1 MRIGMDIKKIHFYL
15 LKHFLRNILLRY
27 LLLAVYLFLVT
38 KGVMSYSSE
47 KVIRNLLIIS
57 LILLI
62 LSTLCYKLIKR
73 KVTTMYHLAR
83 DITAKD
89 VDSLSNII
97 ELYYVVLESTLV
109 LHCVACFLPMFCTA
123 IEVGN
128 LAASFLVLGVFI
140 IMCVHSKYVEDFEET
155 FKNKILNFLNIEIET
170 INETVEEPDEDAVE
184 EMEDNIMLNEN
195 NKLQKDISENE
206 IDTEKYRE
214 SKEGAKDRESEET
227 NVTLN
232 DVIGT
237 MLNSVCGVT
246 IVEKSPTKSEKE
258 SDGFSQDD
266 YFSQGKTFSQG
277 NRPNMSSVESL
288 NRRAN
293 VISFLPFMLQL
304 PFLFTNLHNTKLLSF
319 VAIELVAVGILL
331 IVISK
336 LFTNFYEMFDENKVF
351 PVSVC
356 LNARIIMLLRF
367 AAIAI
372 SSCLGTE
379 IFTILKYDKL
389 VYAAMGLI
397 VICAILL
404 DHNYKKT
411 TNEIKKLNK

>member
-27 LLLAVYLFLVT
+27 LLLVVCLFLVT
-38 KGVMSYSSE
+38 KGVVSYSSKE
-47 KVIRNLLIIS
+47 VIRNFLIIS
-57 LILLI
+57 LILLVLI
-62 LSTLCYKLIKR
+62 TLCYKLVKR
-73 KVTTMYHLAR
+73 KVITIYHLAG
-83 DITAKD
+83 DVTAKD
-89 VDSLSNII
+89 VDSLSDII
-97 ELYYVVLESTLV
+97 DLYYIFLESALV
-109 LHCVACFLPMFCTA
+109 LHIVACYLPMFFTA
-123 IEVGN
+123 MEVGN
-128 LAASFLVLGVFI
+128 LVASFLALGVFI
-140 IMCVHSKYVEDFEET
+140 IILVHFHYIEDFEEA

-170 INETVEEPDEDAVE
+170 IKEPEEDVD

-195 NKLQKDISENE
+195 NKLPKDVSENE
-206 IDTEKYRE
+206 IDKEKYRE
-214 SKEGAKDRESEET
+214 SEVGTKGKESEET

-232 DVIGT
+232 DVIST

-246 IVEKSPTKSEKE
+246 IAEKSPTKSEKE
-258 SDGFSQDD
+258 SDGFNSDD
-266 YFSQGKTFSQG
+266 YFSQGKTFSQD
-277 NRPNMSSVESL
+277 NRPDMSSVESL

-293 VISFLPFMLQL
+293 VIFLLPFMLQL
-304 PFLFTNLHNTKLLSF
+304 PFLFTNLHNTKLLSL

-331 IVISK
+331 IIVSK

-356 LNARIIMLLRF
+356 LYARIIMLLRF
-367 AAIAI
+367 AAVCI

-389 VYAAMGLI
+389 VYATMGLI

-404 DHNYKKT
+404 NHNYKKT
-411 TNEIKKLNK
+411 TDEIKKLNK

>member
-109 LHCVACFLPMFCTA
+109 LHGVACFLPMFCTA

-128 LAASFLVLGVFI
+128 LAASFLALGVFI
-140 IMCVHSKYVEDFEET
+140 ILLIHFHYMKDFEET

-170 INETVEEPDEDAVE
+170 INETVEEPDEDDVG

-195 NKLQKDISENE
+195 NKLPKDVSENE
-206 IDTEKYRE
+206 
-214 SKEGAKDRESEET
+214 KDKESEET

-232 DVIGT
+232 DVIST

-246 IVEKSPTKSEKE
+246 IAEKSPTKSKKE
-258 SDGFSQDD
+258 LDGFSSDD
-266 YFSQGKTFSQG
+266 YFSQGKTFSQD
-277 NRPNMSSVESL
+277 NRPDMSSVESL

-293 VISFLPFMLQL
+293 VISLLPFMLQL
-304 PFLFTNLHNTKLLSF
+304 PFLFTNLHNTKLLSL

-389 VYAAMGLI
+389 VYVAMGLI

>member
-27 LLLAVYLFLVT
+27 LLLVVCLFLVT
-38 KGVMSYSSE
+38 KGVVSYRSKE
-47 KVIRNLLIIS
+47 VIRNLLIIS
-57 LILLI
+57 LILLVLI
-62 LSTLCYKLIKR
+62 TLCYKLIKR
-73 KVTTMYHLAR
+73 KVTTIYHLAG
-83 DITAKD
+83 DVTAKD
-89 VDSLSNII
+89 VDSLSDII
-97 ELYYVVLESTLV
+97 DLYYVFLESALV
-109 LHCVACFLPMFCTA
+109 LHIVACYLPMLFTA
-123 IEVGN
+123 MEVGN
-128 LAASFLVLGVFI
+128 LVASFLALGVFVI
-140 IMCVHSKYVEDFEET
+140 ILIHFHYMKDFEET

-170 INETVEEPDEDAVE
+170 IEEPDEEDVDE
-184 EMEDNIMLNEN
+184 TEDNIMLNEN
-195 NKLQKDISENE
+195 NKLPKDVSENE

-214 SKEGAKDRESEET
+214 SEEGAKDKESEET
-227 NVTLN
+227 GVTLN

-258 SDGFSQDD
+258 LDG
-266 YFSQGKTFSQG
+266 FSQGKTFSQG
-277 NRPNMSSVESL
+277 NRPDMSSVESL

-293 VISFLPFMLQL
+293 VIFLLPFMLQL
-304 PFLFTNLHNTKLLSF
+304 PFLFTNLHNTKLLSL

-331 IVISK
+331 IIVSK
-336 LFTNFYEMFDENKVF
+336 LFTNFYEMFDENNVF

-356 LNARIIMLLRF
+356 LYARIIMLLRF
-367 AAIAI
+367 AAVCI

-389 VYAAMGLI
+389 VYATMGLI

-404 DHNYKKT
+404 NHNYKKT
-411 TNEIKKLNK
+411 TDEIKKLNK

>member
-27 LLLAVYLFLVT
+27 LLLIVCLFLVT
-38 KGVMSYSSE
+38 KGVVSYRSKE
-47 KVIRNLLIIS
+47 VIRNLLIIS
-57 LILLI
+57 LISLVLI
-62 LSTLCYKLIKR
+62 TLCYKLVKR
-73 KVTTMYHLAR
+73 KVTTMYHLAG
-83 DITAKD
+83 DVTAKD
-89 VDSLSNII
+89 VDSLSDII
-97 ELYYVVLESTLV
+97 DLYYIFLESALV
-109 LHCVACFLPMFCTA
+109 LHIVACYLPMLFTA
-123 IEVGN
+123 MDVGN
-128 LAASFLVLGVFI
+128 LVASFLALSVFI
-140 IMCVHSKYVEDFEET
+140 IILVHFHYIEDFEEA

-170 INETVEEPDEDAVE
+170 IKESYKEDVD

-195 NKLQKDISENE
+195 NKLPKDVSDNE
-206 IDTEKYRE
+206 IDTGKYRE
-214 SKEGAKDRESEET
+214 SEEGAKDKGSEET
-227 NVTLN
+227 GVTLN

-258 SDGFSQDD
+258 LDG
-266 YFSQGKTFSQG
+266 FSQGKTFSQG
-277 NRPNMSSVESL
+277 NRPDMSSVESL

-293 VISFLPFMLQL
+293 VIFLLPFMLQL
-304 PFLFTNLHNTKLLSF
+304 PFLFTNLHNTKLLSL

-331 IVISK
+331 IIVSK

-356 LNARIIMLLRF
+356 LYARIIMLLRF
-367 AAIAI
+367 AAVCI

-389 VYAAMGLI
+389 VYATMGLI

-404 DHNYKKT
+404 NHNYKKT
-411 TNEIKKLNK
+411 TDEIKKLNK

>member
-62 LSTLCYKLIKR
+62 LSTLCYKLVKR
-73 KVTTMYHLAR
+73 KVTTMYHLDR
-83 DITAKD
+83 DATAKD

-109 LHCVACFLPMFCTA
+109 LHSVACFLPMFCTA

-128 LAASFLVLGVFI
+128 LAASFLALGVFI

-170 INETVEEPDEDAVE
+170 IKEPDEEPDKDNAE
-184 EMEDNIMLNEN
+184 EMEDNVMLNEN
-195 NKLQKDISENE
+195 NKLQNE
-206 IDTEKYRE
+206 VSTEKD
-214 SKEGAKDRESEET
+214 KESEET
-227 NVTLN
+227 GVTLN

-246 IVEKSPTKSEKE
+246 IVEKSPAKSEKE
-258 SDGFSQDD
+258 LDAFSPDD
-266 YFSQGKTFSQG
+266 YFSQGKTFSQD
-277 NRPNMSSVESL
+277 NRPDMSSVESL

-293 VISFLPFMLQL
+293 VISLLPFMLQL

-404 DHNYKKT
+404 NHNYKKT
-411 TNEIKKLNK
+411 TDEIKKLNK

>member
-27 LLLAVYLFLVT
+27 LLLVVCLFLVT
-38 KGVMSYSSE
+38 KGVVSYRSKE
-47 KVIRNLLIIS
+47 VIRNLLIIS
-57 LILLI
+57 LISLVLI
-62 LSTLCYKLIKR
+62 TLCYKLVKR
-73 KVTTMYHLAR
+73 KVTTMYHLAG
-83 DITAKD
+83 DVTAKD
-89 VDSLSNII
+89 VDSLSDII
-97 ELYYVVLESTLV
+97 DLYYIFLESALV
-109 LHCVACFLPMFCTA
+109 LHIVACYLPMLFTA
-123 IEVGN
+123 MEVGN
-128 LAASFLVLGVFI
+128 LVASFLALGVFI
-140 IMCVHSKYVEDFEET
+140 VILVHFHYMEDFEEA
-155 FKNKILNFLNIEIET
+155 FKNKILNFLNIKIEAM
-170 INETVEEPDEDAVE
+170 NETVEEPDEEDVDE
-184 EMEDNIMLNEN
+184 TEDNIMLNEN
-195 NKLQKDISENE
+195 NKLQNE
-206 IDTEKYRE
+206 ISTEKD
-214 SKEGAKDRESEET
+214 KESEET
-227 NVTLN
+227 GVTLN

-258 SDGFSQDD
+258 SDGFSPDD
-266 YFSQGKTFSQG
+266 YFSQGKTFSQD
-277 NRPNMSSVESL
+277 NRPDMSSVESL

-293 VISFLPFMLQL
+293 VISLLPFMLQL
-304 PFLFTNLHNTKLLSF
+304 PFLFTNLHNTKLLSL

-389 VYAAMGLI
+389 VYVAMGLI

-411 TNEIKKLNK
+411 TDEIKKLNK

>member
-1 MRIGMDIKKIHFYL
+1 MDIKKIHFYL

-27 LLLAVYLFLVT
+27 LLLIVCLFLVT
-38 KGVMSYSSE
+38 KGIVSYRSKE
-47 KVIRNLLIIS
+47 VIRNLLIIS
-57 LILLI
+57 LILLVLI
-62 LSTLCYKLIKR
+62 TLCYKLVKR
-73 KVTTMYHLAR
+73 KVITIYHLAG
-83 DITAKD
+83 DVTAKD
-89 VDSLSNII
+89 VDSLSDII
-97 ELYYVVLESTLV
+97 DLYYIFLESALV
-109 LHCVACFLPMFCTA
+109 LHIVACYLPMFFTA
-123 IEVGN
+123 MEVGN
-128 LAASFLVLGVFI
+128 LVASFLALGVFI
-140 IMCVHSKYVEDFEET
+140 IILVHFHYIEDFEEA

-170 INETVEEPDEDAVE
+170 IEEPDEEDVDE
-184 EMEDNIMLNEN
+184 TEDNIMLNEN
-195 NKLQKDISENE
+195 NKLPKDVSENE

-214 SKEGAKDRESEET
+214 SEEGAKDKESEET
-227 NVTLN
+227 GVTLN

-258 SDGFSQDD
+258 LDG
-266 YFSQGKTFSQG
+266 FSQGKTFSQD
-277 NRPNMSSVESL
+277 NRSDMSSVESL

-293 VISFLPFMLQL
+293 VISLLPFMLQL
-304 PFLFTNLHNTKLLSF
+304 PFLFTNLHNTKFLSL

-367 AAIAI
+367 AAVCI

-389 VYAAMGLI
+389 VYATMGLI

-404 DHNYKKT
+404 NHNYKKT
-411 TNEIKKLNK
+411 TDEIKKLNK

>member
-47 KVIRNLLIIS
+47 KVVRNLLIIS

-109 LHCVACFLPMFCTA
+109 LHGVACFLPMFCTA

-128 LAASFLVLGVFI
+128 LAASFLALGVFI

-170 INETVEEPDEDAVE
+170 IKEPDEEDMDE
-184 EMEDNIMLNEN
+184 TEDNIMLNEN
-195 NKLQKDISENE
+195 NKLPKDVSENE

-214 SKEGAKDRESEET
+214 SEEGAKDKESEET
-227 NVTLN
+227 GVTLN

-237 MLNSVCGVT
+237 ILNSVCGVT
-246 IVEKSPTKSEKE
+246 IVEKSPTRSEKE
-258 SDGFSQDD
+258 LDGFSPDD
-266 YFSQGKTFSQG
+266 YFSQGKTFSQD
-277 NRPNMSSVESL
+277 NSPNMSSVESL

-293 VISFLPFMLQL
+293 VISLLPFMLQL
-304 PFLFTNLHNTKLLSF
+304 PFLFTNLHNTKLLSL

-356 LNARIIMLLRF
+356 INARIIMLLRF

>member
-27 LLLAVYLFLVT
+27 LLLVVCLFLVT
-38 KGVMSYSSE
+38 KGVVSYRSKE
-47 KVIRNLLIIS
+47 VIRNLLIIS
-57 LILLI
+57 LILLV
-62 LSTLCYKLIKR
+62 LSTLCYKLVKR
-73 KVTTMYHLAR
+73 KVTTMYHLTG
-83 DITAKD
+83 DVTAKD
-89 VDSLSNII
+89 VDSLSDII
-97 ELYYVVLESTLV
+97 DLYYLFLESALL
-109 LHCVACFLPMFCTA
+109 LHIVACYLPMLFTA
-123 IEVGN
+123 MEVGN
-128 LAASFLVLGVFI
+128 LVASFLALGVFVI
-140 IMCVHSKYVEDFEET
+140 LLIHFHYMKDFEET

-170 INETVEEPDEDAVE
+170 INETVEEPDEDDVG

-195 NKLQKDISENE
+195 NKLPKDVSENE
-206 IDTEKYRE
+206 
-214 SKEGAKDRESEET
+214 KDKGSEET
-227 NVTLN
+227 GVTLN

-237 MLNSVCGVT
+237 MLNSLCGVT
-246 IVEKSPTKSEKE
+246 IVEKSPAKSEKE
-258 SDGFSQDD
+258 LDGFSPDD
-266 YFSQGKTFSQG
+266 NFSQGKTFSQD

-293 VISFLPFMLQL
+293 VISLLPFMLQL
-304 PFLFTNLHNTKLLSF
+304 PFLFTNLHNTKLLSL

-331 IVISK
+331 IIVSK

-367 AAIAI
+367 AAVCI

-389 VYAAMGLI
+389 VYATMGLI

-404 DHNYKKT
+404 NHNYKKT
-411 TNEIKKLNK
+411 TDEIKKLNK

>member
-27 LLLAVYLFLVT
+27 LLLIVCLFLVT
-38 KGVMSYSSE
+38 KGVVSYSSKE
-47 KVIRNLLIIS
+47 VIRNFLIVS
-57 LILLI
+57 LILLV
-62 LSTLCYKLIKR
+62 LSTLCYKLVKR
-73 KVTTMYHLAR
+73 KVTTMYHLTG
-83 DITAKD
+83 DVTAKD
-89 VDSLSNII
+89 VDSLSDII
-97 ELYYVVLESTLV
+97 DLYYLFLESALL
-109 LHCVACFLPMFCTA
+109 LHIVACYLPMLFTA
-123 IEVGN
+123 MEVGN
-128 LAASFLVLGVFI
+128 LVASFLALGVFVI
-140 IMCVHSKYVEDFEET
+140 LLIHFHYMKDFEET

-170 INETVEEPDEDAVE
+170 INETVEEPDEDDVG

-195 NKLQKDISENE
+195 NKLPKDVSENE
-206 IDTEKYRE
+206 
-214 SKEGAKDRESEET
+214 KDKGSEET
-227 NVTLN
+227 GVTLN

-237 MLNSVCGVT
+237 MLNSLCGVT
-246 IVEKSPTKSEKE
+246 IVEKSPAKSEKE
-258 SDGFSQDD
+258 SDGFSSDD

-277 NRPNMSSVESL
+277 NRPDMSSVESL

-293 VISFLPFMLQL
+293 VISLLPFMLQL
-304 PFLFTNLHNTKLLSF
+304 PFLFTNLHNTKLLSL

-331 IVISK
+331 IIVSK

-356 LNARIIMLLRF
+356 LYARIIMLLRF
-367 AAIAI
+367 AAVCI

-389 VYAAMGLI
+389 VYATMGLI

-404 DHNYKKT
+404 NHNYKKT
-411 TNEIKKLNK
+411 TDEIKKLNK

>member
-27 LLLAVYLFLVT
+27 LLLVVCLFLVT
-38 KGVMSYSSE
+38 KGVVSYRSKE
-47 KVIRNLLIIS
+47 VIRNLLIIS
-57 LILLI
+57 LISLVLI
-62 LSTLCYKLIKR
+62 TLCYKLVKR

-83 DITAKD
+83 DVTAKD
-89 VDSLSNII
+89 VDSLSDII
-97 ELYYVVLESTLV
+97 DLYYLFLESALL
-109 LHCVACFLPMFCTA
+109 LHIVACYLPMLFTA
-123 IEVGN
+123 MEVGN
-128 LAASFLVLGVFI
+128 LIASFLALGVFVI
-140 IMCVHSKYVEDFEET
+140 LLIHFHYMKDFEET

-170 INETVEEPDEDAVE
+170 INETIEEDVD
-184 EMEDNIMLNEN
+184 EMEDNMMLNEN
-195 NKLQKDISENE
+195 NKLQNKVS
-206 IDTEKYRE
+206 TEKDE
-214 SKEGAKDRESEET
+214 ENKET
-227 NVTLN
+227 TVTLN
-232 DVIGT
+232 DVIST

-246 IVEKSPTKSEKE
+246 IAEKSPTKSEKE
-258 SDGFSQDD
+258 LDDFSQDD
-266 YFSQGKTFSQG
+266 YFSQGKTFSQD
-277 NRPNMSSVESL
+277 NRPDMSSVESL

-293 VISFLPFMLQL
+293 VISLLPFMLQL

-319 VAIELVAVGILL
+319 VAIELVAIGILL

-389 VYAAMGLI
+389 VYVAMGLI

-411 TNEIKKLNK
+411 TDEIKKLNK

>member
-27 LLLAVYLFLVT
+27 LLLVVCLFLVT
-38 KGVMSYSSE
+38 KGVVSYSSKE
-47 KVIRNLLIIS
+47 VIRNFLIIS
-57 LILLI
+57 LILLV
-62 LSTLCYKLIKR
+62 LSTLCYKLVKR
-73 KVTTMYHLAR
+73 KVTTMYHLAG
-83 DITAKD
+83 DVTAKD
-89 VDSLSNII
+89 VDSLSDII
-97 ELYYVVLESTLV
+97 DLYYIFLESALV
-109 LHCVACFLPMFCTA
+109 VHIVACYLPMLFTA
-123 IEVGN
+123 MEVGN
-128 LAASFLVLGVFI
+128 LVASFLALGVFI
-140 IMCVHSKYVEDFEET
+140 IILVHFHYMEDFEEA

-170 INETVEEPDEDAVE
+170 INETVEEPDEDDVK

-195 NKLQKDISENE
+195 NKLQNE
-206 IDTEKYRE
+206 VSTEKD
-214 SKEGAKDRESEET
+214 KESEET

-246 IVEKSPTKSEKE
+246 IVEKSPAKSEKE
-258 SDGFSQDD
+258 LDGFSPDD
-266 YFSQGKTFSQG
+266 YFSQGKTFSQD
-277 NRPNMSSVESL
+277 NRPDMSSVESL
-288 NRRAN
+288 NRKAN
-293 VISFLPFMLQL
+293 VISLLPFMLQI

-319 VAIELVAVGILL
+319 VAIELVAVRILL

-356 LNARIIMLLRF
+356 LNARMIMLLRF
-367 AAIAI
+367 AAVCI

-379 IFTILKYDKL
+379 IFTVLKYDKL

-411 TNEIKKLNK
+411 TDEIKKLNK

>member
-27 LLLAVYLFLVT
+27 LLLVVYLFLVT
-38 KGVMSYSSE
+38 KGIMPYRSKE
-47 KVIRNLLIIS
+47 VIRNLLIIS
-57 LILLI
+57 LISLVLI
-62 LSTLCYKLIKR
+62 TLCYKLVKR
-73 KVTTMYHLAR
+73 KVTTMYHLAG
-83 DITAKD
+83 DVTAKD
-89 VDSLSNII
+89 VDSLSDII
-97 ELYYVVLESTLV
+97 DLYYIFLESALV
-109 LHCVACFLPMFCTA
+109 LHIVACYLPMFFTA
-123 IEVGN
+123 MEIGN
-128 LAASFLVLGVFI
+128 LVASFLALGVFI
-140 IMCVHSKYVEDFEET
+140 IILVHFHYIEDFEEA

-170 INETVEEPDEDAVE
+170 IKEPDEEDVDE
-184 EMEDNIMLNEN
+184 TEDNIMLNEN
-195 NKLQKDISENE
+195 NNLPKDVS
-206 IDTEKYRE
+206 TEKD
-214 SKEGAKDRESEET
+214 KESEET
-227 NVTLN
+227 GVTLN

-258 SDGFSQDD
+258 LDGFSPDD
-266 YFSQGKTFSQG
+266 NFSQGKTFSQG
-277 NRPNMSSVESL
+277 NRPDMSSVESL

-293 VISFLPFMLQL
+293 VIFLLPFMLQL
-304 PFLFTNLHNTKLLSF
+304 PFLFTNLHNTKLLSL

-331 IVISK
+331 IIVSK

-356 LNARIIMLLRF
+356 LYARIIMLLRF
-367 AAIAI
+367 AAVCI

-389 VYAAMGLI
+389 VYVAMGLI

-411 TNEIKKLNK
+411 TDEIKKLNK

>member
-27 LLLAVYLFLVT
+27 LLLAVCLFLVT
-38 KGVMSYSSE
+38 KGVVSYRSKE
-47 KVIRNLLIIS
+47 VIRNLLIIS
-57 LILLI
+57 LISLVLI
-62 LSTLCYKLIKR
+62 TLCYKLVKR
-73 KVTTMYHLAR
+73 KVTTMYHLAG
-83 DITAKD
+83 DVTAKD
-89 VDSLSNII
+89 VDSLSDII
-97 ELYYVVLESTLV
+97 DLYYIFLESALV
-109 LHCVACFLPMFCTA
+109 LHIVACYLPMLFTA
-123 IEVGN
+123 MEVGN
-128 LAASFLVLGVFI
+128 LVASFLALSIFI
-140 IMCVHSKYVEDFEET
+140 IILVHFHYIEDFEEA
-155 FKNKILNFLNIEIET
+155 FKNKILNFLNIKIEAM
-170 INETVEEPDEDAVE
+170 NETVEEPDEEDVDE
-184 EMEDNIMLNEN
+184 TEDNIMLNEN
-195 NKLQKDISENE
+195 NKLQNE
-206 IDTEKYRE
+206 ISTEKD
-214 SKEGAKDRESEET
+214 KESEET
-227 NVTLN
+227 GVTLN

-246 IVEKSPTKSEKE
+246 IVEKSPAKSEKE
-258 SDGFSQDD
+258 LDGFSPDD

-293 VISFLPFMLQL
+293 VISLLPFMLQL

-356 LNARIIMLLRF
+356 LNARIIMLLRS
-367 AAIAI
+367 AAVCI

-389 VYAAMGLI
+389 VYVAMGLI

-404 DHNYKKT
+404 DYNYKKT
-411 TNEIKKLNK
+411 TDEIKKLNK

>member
-27 LLLAVYLFLVT
+27 LLLIVCLFLVT
-38 KGVMSYSSE
+38 KGVVSYRSKE
-47 KVIRNLLIIS
+47 VIRNLLIIS
-57 LILLI
+57 LILLVLI
-62 LSTLCYKLIKR
+62 TLCYKLVKR
-73 KVTTMYHLAR
+73 KVTTMYHLAG
-83 DITAKD
+83 DVTAKD
-89 VDSLSNII
+89 VDSLSDII
-97 ELYYVVLESTLV
+97 DLYYIFLESALV
-109 LHCVACFLPMFCTA
+109 LHIVACYLPMFFTA
-123 IEVGN
+123 MEVGN
-128 LAASFLVLGVFI
+128 LVASFLALGVFI
-140 IMCVHSKYVEDFEET
+140 IILVHFHYMKDFEET

-170 INETVEEPDEDAVE
+170 INEAVEEPDEDDTE

-195 NKLQKDISENE
+195 NKLQKDVSENE
-206 IDTEKYRE
+206 IDKEKYRE
-214 SKEGAKDRESEET
+214 SEEGTKGKESEET

-258 SDGFSQDD
+258 LDG
-266 YFSQGKTFSQG
+266 FSQGKTFSHGKTFSQD
-277 NRPNMSSVESL
+277 NRPDMSSVESL

-293 VISFLPFMLQL
+293 VIFLLPFMLQL
-304 PFLFTNLHNTKLLSF
+304 PFLFTNLHNTKLLSL

-367 AAIAI
+367 AAVCI

-389 VYAAMGLI
+389 VYATMGLI

-404 DHNYKKT
+404 NHNYKKT
-411 TNEIKKLNK
+411 TD

>member
-27 LLLAVYLFLVT
+27 LLLVVCLFLVT
-38 KGVMSYSSE
+38 KGVVSYRSKE
-47 KVIRNLLIIS
+47 VIRNLLIIS
-57 LILLI
+57 LILLVLI
-62 LSTLCYKLIKR
+62 TLCYKLVKR
-73 KVTTMYHLAR
+73 KVTTMYHLTR
-83 DITAKD
+83 DVTAKD
-89 VDSLSNII
+89 VDSLSDII
-97 ELYYVVLESTLV
+97 DLYYLFLESALL
-109 LHCVACFLPMFCTA
+109 LHIIACYLPMLFTA
-123 IEVGN
+123 MEVGN
-128 LAASFLVLGVFI
+128 LVASFLALGVFVI
-140 IMCVHSKYVEDFEET
+140 LLIHFHYMKDFEET

-170 INETVEEPDEDAVE
+170 INETVEEPDEDDVGK
-184 EMEDNIMLNEN
+184 MEDNIMLNEN
-195 NKLQKDISENE
+195 NKLPKDVSENE
-206 IDTEKYRE
+206 
-214 SKEGAKDRESEET
+214 KDKGSEET
-227 NVTLN
+227 GVTLN

-237 MLNSVCGVT
+237 MLNSLCGVT

-258 SDGFSQDD
+258 LDG
-266 YFSQGKTFSQG
+266 FSQGKTFSQD

-293 VISFLPFMLQL
+293 VISLLPFMLQL
-304 PFLFTNLHNTKLLSF
+304 PFLFTNLHNTKLLSL

-331 IVISK
+331 IIVSK

-356 LNARIIMLLRF
+356 LYARIIMLLRF
-367 AAIAI
+367 AAVCI

-389 VYAAMGLI
+389 VYATMGLI

-404 DHNYKKT
+404 NHNYKKT
-411 TNEIKKLNK
+411 TDEIKKLNK

>member
-27 LLLAVYLFLVT
+27 LLLAVCLFLVT
-38 KGVMSYSSE
+38 KGVVSYRSKE
-47 KVIRNLLIIS
+47 VIRNLLIIS
-57 LILLI
+57 LISLVLI
-62 LSTLCYKLIKR
+62 TLCYKLVKR
-73 KVTTMYHLAR
+73 KVTTMYHLAG
-83 DITAKD
+83 DVTAKD
-89 VDSLSNII
+89 VDSLSDII
-97 ELYYVVLESTLV
+97 DLYYIFLESALV
-109 LHCVACFLPMFCTA
+109 LHIVACYLPMLFTA
-123 IEVGN
+123 MEVGN
-128 LAASFLVLGVFI
+128 LVASFLALGVFI
-140 IMCVHSKYVEDFEET
+140 VILVHFHYMEDFEEA
-155 FKNKILNFLNIEIET
+155 FKNKILNFLNIEIEA
-170 INETVEEPDEDAVE
+170 INEPDEEDVE
-184 EMEDNIMLNEN
+184 EVEDNIMLNEN
-195 NKLQKDISENE
+195 NKLQKDVSENE
-206 IDTEKYRE
+206 IDK
-214 SKEGAKDRESEET
+214 ESEET
-227 NVTLN
+227 GVTLN

-237 MLNSVCGVT
+237 MLNSLCGVT
-246 IVEKSPTKSEKE
+246 IVEKSPAKSEKE
-258 SDGFSQDD
+258 LDGFSSDD

-293 VISFLPFMLQL
+293 VISLLPFILQI
-304 PFLFTNLHNTKLLSF
+304 PFLFTNLHNTKLLSL

-367 AAIAI
+367 AAVFI

-389 VYAAMGLI
+389 VYVAIGLI

-404 DHNYKKT
+404 DHNYKKIT
-411 TNEIKKLNK
+411 DEIKKLNK

>member
-27 LLLAVYLFLVT
+27 LLLIVCLFLVT
-38 KGVMSYSSE
+38 KGIVSYRSKE
-47 KVIRNLLIIS
+47 VIRNLLIIS
-57 LILLI
+57 LILLVLI
-62 LSTLCYKLIKR
+62 TLCYKLVKR
-73 KVTTMYHLAR
+73 KVITIYHLAG
-83 DITAKD
+83 DVTAKD
-89 VDSLSNII
+89 VDSLSDII
-97 ELYYVVLESTLV
+97 DLYYIFLESALV
-109 LHCVACFLPMFCTA
+109 LHIVACYLPMFFTA
-123 IEVGN
+123 MEVGN
-128 LAASFLVLGVFI
+128 LVASFLALGVFI
-140 IMCVHSKYVEDFEET
+140 IILVHFHYIEDFEEA

-170 INETVEEPDEDAVE
+170 IEEPDEEDVDE
-184 EMEDNIMLNEN
+184 TEDNIMLNEN
-195 NKLQKDISENE
+195 NKLPKDVSENE

-214 SKEGAKDRESEET
+214 SEEGAKDKESEET
-227 NVTLN
+227 GVTLN

-258 SDGFSQDD
+258 LDG
-266 YFSQGKTFSQG
+266 FSQGKTFNQG
-277 NRPNMSSVESL
+277 NRPDMSSVESL

-293 VISFLPFMLQL
+293 VIFLLPFMLQL
-304 PFLFTNLHNTKLLSF
+304 PFLFTNLHNTKLLSL

-331 IVISK
+331 IIVSK

-356 LNARIIMLLRF
+356 LYARIIMLLRF
-367 AAIAI
+367 AAVCI

-389 VYAAMGLI
+389 VYATMGLI

-404 DHNYKKT
+404 NHNYKKT
-411 TNEIKKLNK
+411 TDEIKKLNK

>member
-27 LLLAVYLFLVT
+27 LLLIVCLFLVT
-38 KGVMSYSSE
+38 KGVVSYRSKE
-47 KVIRNLLIIS
+47 VIRNLLIIS
-57 LILLI
+57 LILLVLI
-62 LSTLCYKLIKR
+62 TLCYKLVKR
-73 KVTTMYHLAR
+73 KVTTMYHLAG
-83 DITAKD
+83 DVTAKD
-89 VDSLSNII
+89 VDSLSDII
-97 ELYYVVLESTLV
+97 DLYYIFLESALL
-109 LHCVACFLPMFCTA
+109 LHIVACYLPMLFTA
-123 IEVGN
+123 MEVGN
-128 LAASFLVLGVFI
+128 LVASFLALGVFVI
-140 IMCVHSKYVEDFEET
+140 ILIHFHYMKDFEET

-170 INETVEEPDEDAVE
+170 INETVEKPDEDDVE

-206 IDTEKYRE
+206 IDTGKYRE
-214 SKEGAKDRESEET
+214 SEEGAKDKESEET
-227 NVTLN
+227 GVTLN

-258 SDGFSQDD
+258 LDG
-266 YFSQGKTFSQG
+266 FSQGKTFSQG
-277 NRPNMSSVESL
+277 NRPDMSSVESL

-293 VISFLPFMLQL
+293 VIFLLPFMLQL
-304 PFLFTNLHNTKLLSF
+304 PFLFTNLHNTKLLSL

-331 IVISK
+331 IIVSK

-356 LNARIIMLLRF
+356 LYARIIMLLRF
-367 AAIAI
+367 AAVCI

-389 VYAAMGLI
+389 VYATMGLI

-404 DHNYKKT
+404 NHNYKKT
-411 TNEIKKLNK
+411 TDEIKKLNK

>member
-109 LHCVACFLPMFCTA
+109 LHGVACFLPMFCTA

-128 LAASFLVLGVFI
+128 LAASFLALGVFI

-170 INETVEEPDEDAVE
+170 IKEPDEEPDKDNAE
-184 EMEDNIMLNEN
+184 EMEDNVMLNEN
-195 NKLQKDISENE
+195 NKLQNE
-206 IDTEKYRE
+206 VSTEKD
-214 SKEGAKDRESEET
+214 KESEET
-227 NVTLN
+227 GVTLN

-246 IVEKSPTKSEKE
+246 IVEKSPTKLEKE
-258 SDGFSQDD
+258 LDGFNSDD
-266 YFSQGKTFSQG
+266 YFSQGKTFSQD
-277 NRPNMSSVESL
+277 NRPDMSSVESL

-293 VISFLPFMLQL
+293 VISLLPFMLQL
-304 PFLFTNLHNTKLLSF
+304 PFLFTNLHNTKLLSL

-389 VYAAMGLI
+389 VYVAMGLI

-411 TNEIKKLNK
+411 TDEIKKLNK

>member
-27 LLLAVYLFLVT
+27 LLLAAYLFLVT

-62 LSTLCYKLIKR
+62 LSTLCYKLVKR
-73 KVTTMYHLAR
+73 KVTTMYHLDR
-83 DITAKD
+83 DATAKD

-109 LHCVACFLPMFCTA
+109 LHSVACFLPMFCTA

-128 LAASFLVLGVFI
+128 LAASFLALGVFI

-170 INETVEEPDEDAVE
+170 IKEPDEEDMDE
-184 EMEDNIMLNEN
+184 TEDNIMLNEN
-195 NKLQKDISENE
+195 NKLPKDVSENE

-214 SKEGAKDRESEET
+214 SEEGAKDKESEET
-227 NVTLN
+227 GVTLN

-246 IVEKSPTKSEKE
+246 IVEKSPTRSEKE
-258 SDGFSQDD
+258 LDGFSPDD
-266 YFSQGKTFSQG
+266 YFSQGKTFSQD
-277 NRPNMSSVESL
+277 NRPDMSSVESL

-293 VISFLPFMLQL
+293 VISLLPFMLQL

-389 VYAAMGLI
+389 VYVAMGLI

>member
-1 MRIGMDIKKIHFYL
+1 MRIGMDIKKIYFYL

-27 LLLAVYLFLVT
+27 LLLIVCLFLVT
-38 KGVMSYSSE
+38 KGVVSYRSKE
-47 KVIRNLLIIS
+47 VIRNLLIIS
-57 LILLI
+57 LILLVLI
-62 LSTLCYKLIKR
+62 TLCYKLVKR
-73 KVTTMYHLAR
+73 KVTTMYHLAG
-83 DITAKD
+83 DVTAKD
-89 VDSLSNII
+89 VDSLSDII
-97 ELYYVVLESTLV
+97 DLYYIFLESALV
-109 LHCVACFLPMFCTA
+109 LHIVACYLPMFFTA
-123 IEVGN
+123 MEIGN
-128 LAASFLVLGVFI
+128 LVASFLALGVFI
-140 IMCVHSKYVEDFEET
+140 IILVHFHYIEDFEEA

-170 INETVEEPDEDAVE
+170 IKEPDEEDVDE
-184 EMEDNIMLNEN
+184 TEDNIMLNEN
-195 NKLQKDISENE
+195 NNLPKDVSENE

-214 SKEGAKDRESEET
+214 SEEGAKDKESEET
-227 NVTLN
+227 GVTLN

-258 SDGFSQDD
+258 LDGL
-266 YFSQGKTFSQG
+266 SQGKTFSQG
-277 NRPNMSSVESL
+277 NRPDMSSVESL

-293 VISFLPFMLQL
+293 VISLLPFILQI
-304 PFLFTNLHNTKLLSF
+304 PFLFTNLHNTKLLSL

-356 LNARIIMLLRF
+356 LYARIIMLFRF
-367 AAIAI
+367 AAVCI

-389 VYAAMGLI
+389 VYATMGLI

-404 DHNYKKT
+404 NHNYKKT
-411 TNEIKKLNK
+411 TDEIKKLNK

>member
-27 LLLAVYLFLVT
+27 LLLIVCLFLVT
-38 KGVMSYSSE
+38 KGIVSYRSKE
-47 KVIRNLLIIS
+47 VIRNLLIIS
-57 LILLI
+57 LILLVLI
-62 LSTLCYKLIKR
+62 TLCYKLVKR
-73 KVTTMYHLAR
+73 KVITIYHLAG
-83 DITAKD
+83 DVTAKD

-97 ELYYVVLESTLV
+97 ELYYLFLESALL
-109 LHCVACFLPMFCTA
+109 LHIVACYLPMLFTA
-123 IEVGN
+123 MEVGN
-128 LAASFLVLGVFI
+128 LVASFLALGVFVI
-140 IMCVHSKYVEDFEET
+140 ILIHFHYMKDFEEA

-170 INETVEEPDEDAVE
+170 MNKPDEEDVEEV
-184 EMEDNIMLNEN
+184 EDNIMLNEN
-195 NKLQKDISENE
+195 NKLQNE
-206 IDTEKYRE
+206 VSTEKD
-214 SKEGAKDRESEET
+214 KESEET

-232 DVIGT
+232 DVIST

-246 IVEKSPTKSEKE
+246 IAEKSPTKSEKE
-258 SDGFSQDD
+258 LDGFSPDD
-266 YFSQGKTFSQG
+266 YFSQG
-277 NRPNMSSVESL
+277 NRPDMSSVESL

-293 VISFLPFMLQL
+293 VISLLPFMLQL
-304 PFLFTNLHNTKLLSF
+304 PFLFTNLHNTKLLSL

-389 VYAAMGLI
+389 VYATMGLI

-404 DHNYKKT
+404 NHNYKKT
-411 TNEIKKLNK
+411 TDEIKKLNK

>member
-27 LLLAVYLFLVT
+27 LLLVVCLFLVT
-38 KGVMSYSSE
+38 KGVVSYSSKE
-47 KVIRNLLIIS
+47 VIRNFLIIS
-57 LILLI
+57 LILLV
-62 LSTLCYKLIKR
+62 LSTLCYKLVKR
-73 KVTTMYHLAR
+73 KVTTMYHLAG
-83 DITAKD
+83 DVTAKD
-89 VDSLSNII
+89 VDSLSDII
-97 ELYYVVLESTLV
+97 DLYYLFLESALL
-109 LHCVACFLPMFCTA
+109 LHIVACYLPMLFTA
-123 IEVGN
+123 MEVGN
-128 LAASFLVLGVFI
+128 LVASFLALGVFVI
-140 IMCVHSKYVEDFEET
+140 LLIHFHYMKDFEET
-155 FKNKILNFLNIEIET
+155 FKNKILNFLNIEIKT
-170 INETVEEPDEDAVE
+170 INKAVEEPDEDDVE

-195 NKLQKDISENE
+195 NKFPKDISENE

-214 SKEGAKDRESEET
+214 SEDGAKDKESEET
-227 NVTLN
+227 GVTLN

-246 IVEKSPTKSEKE
+246 IVEKSPAKSEKE
-258 SDGFSQDD
+258 LDGFSSDD

-293 VISFLPFMLQL
+293 VISLLPFMLQI
-304 PFLFTNLHNTKLLSF
+304 PFLFTNLHNTKLLSL

-367 AAIAI
+367 AAVFI

-389 VYAAMGLI
+389 VYVAMGLI

-411 TNEIKKLNK
+411 TDEIKKLNK

>member
-27 LLLAVYLFLVT
+27 LLLAVCLFLVT
-38 KGVMSYSSE
+38 KGVVSYRSKE
-47 KVIRNLLIIS
+47 VIRNLLIIS
-57 LILLI
+57 LISLVLI
-62 LSTLCYKLIKR
+62 TLCYKLVKR
-73 KVTTMYHLAR
+73 KVTTMYHLAG
-83 DITAKD
+83 DVTAKD
-89 VDSLSNII
+89 VDSLSDII
-97 ELYYVVLESTLV
+97 DLYYIFLESALV
-109 LHCVACFLPMFCTA
+109 LHIVACYLPMLFTA
-123 IEVGN
+123 MEVGN
-128 LAASFLVLGVFI
+128 LVASFLALSIFI
-140 IMCVHSKYVEDFEET
+140 IILVHFHYIEDFEEA
-155 FKNKILNFLNIEIET
+155 FKNKILNFLNIEIEA
-170 INETVEEPDEDAVE
+170 INEPDEEDVD
-184 EMEDNIMLNEN
+184 EMEDNVMLNKN
-195 NKLQKDISENE
+195 NKLPKDVSENE

-214 SKEGAKDRESEET
+214 SEEGAKDEESEET
-227 NVTLN
+227 GMTLN

-246 IVEKSPTKSEKE
+246 IVEKSPAKSEKE
-258 SDGFSQDD
+258 LDGFSSDD
-266 YFSQGKTFSQG
+266 YFSQG

-293 VISFLPFMLQL
+293 VISLLPFMLQI
-304 PFLFTNLHNTKLLSF
+304 PFLFTNLHNTKLLSL

-367 AAIAI
+367 AAVFI

-389 VYAAMGLI
+389 VYVAMGLI

-411 TNEIKKLNK
+411 TDEIKKLNK

>member
-1 MRIGMDIKKIHFYL
+1 
-15 LKHFLRNILLRY
+15 
-27 LLLAVYLFLVT
+27 
-38 KGVMSYSSE
+38 
-47 KVIRNLLIIS
+47 
-57 LILLI
+57 
-62 LSTLCYKLIKR
+62 
-73 KVTTMYHLAR
+73 MYHLAG
-83 DITAKD
+83 DVTAKD
-89 VDSLSNII
+89 VDSLSDII
-97 ELYYVVLESTLV
+97 DLYYIFLESALV
-109 LHCVACFLPMFCTA
+109 VHIVACYLPMLFTA
-123 IEVGN
+123 MEVGN
-128 LAASFLVLGVFI
+128 LVASFLALGVFVI
-140 IMCVHSKYVEDFEET
+140 LLIHFHYMKDFEET
-155 FKNKILNFLNIEIET
+155 FKNKILNFLNIKIET

-195 NKLQKDISENE
+195 NKLQNE
-206 IDTEKYRE
+206 VSTEKD
-214 SKEGAKDRESEET
+214 KESEET

-232 DVIGT
+232 DVIST

-246 IVEKSPTKSEKE
+246 IAEKSPTKSEKE
-258 SDGFSQDD
+258 LDNFSSDD
-266 YFSQGKTFSQG
+266 YFSQSKTFSQG

-293 VISFLPFMLQL
+293 VISLLPFMLQL
-304 PFLFTNLHNTKLLSF
+304 PFLFTNLHNTKLLSL

-389 VYAAMGLI
+389 VYVAMGLI

-411 TNEIKKLNK
+411 TDEIKKLNK

>member
-38 KGVMSYSSE
+38 KGAMSYSSE

-97 ELYYVVLESTLV
+97 ELFYVVLESTLV
-109 LHCVACFLPMFCTA
+109 LHGVACFLPMFCTA

-128 LAASFLVLGVFI
+128 LTASFLALGVFI

-170 INETVEEPDEDAVE
+170 IKEPDEEDVDE
-184 EMEDNIMLNEN
+184 TEDNIMLNEN
-195 NKLQKDISENE
+195 NKLPKDVSENE
-206 IDTEKYRE
+206 VDTEKHRE
-214 SKEGAKDRESEET
+214 SEEGAKDKESEET
-227 NVTLN
+227 GVTLN

-258 SDGFSQDD
+258 LDGFNSDD
-266 YFSQGKTFSQG
+266 YFSQGKTFSQD
-277 NRPNMSSVESL
+277 NRPDMSSIESL

-293 VISFLPFMLQL
+293 VISLLPFMLQL
-304 PFLFTNLHNTKLLSF
+304 PFLFTNLHNTKLLSL
-319 VAIELVAVGILL
+319 VAIELVAAGILL

-389 VYAAMGLI
+389 VYVAMGLI

-411 TNEIKKLNK
+411 TDEIKKLNK

>member
-27 LLLAVYLFLVT
+27 LLLVVCLFLVT
-38 KGVMSYSSE
+38 KGVVSYSSKE
-47 KVIRNLLIIS
+47 VIRNFLIVS
-57 LILLI
+57 LILLV
-62 LSTLCYKLIKR
+62 LSTLCYKLVKR
-73 KVTTMYHLAR
+73 KVTTMYHLTG
-83 DITAKD
+83 DVTAKD
-89 VDSLSNII
+89 VDSLSDII
-97 ELYYVVLESTLV
+97 DLYYLFLESALL
-109 LHCVACFLPMFCTA
+109 LHIVACYLPMLFTA
-123 IEVGN
+123 MEVGN
-128 LAASFLVLGVFI
+128 LVASFLALGVFVI
-140 IMCVHSKYVEDFEET
+140 LLIHFHYMKDFEET
-155 FKNKILNFLNIEIET
+155 FKNKILNFLNIEIEA
-170 INETVEEPDEDAVE
+170 INGAVEEPDEDGTE

-195 NKLQKDISENE
+195 NKLQKDVSENE
-206 IDTEKYRE
+206 ID
-214 SKEGAKDRESEET
+214 KEGAKDKESEET

-246 IVEKSPTKSEKE
+246 IAEKSPTKSEKE
-258 SDGFSQDD
+258 LDGFSSDD
-266 YFSQGKTFSQG
+266 YFSQGKTFSQD

-293 VISFLPFMLQL
+293 VISLLPFMLQL
-304 PFLFTNLHNTKLLSF
+304 PFLFTNLHNTKLLSL

-411 TNEIKKLNK
+411 TDEIKKLNK

>member
-27 LLLAVYLFLVT
+27 LLLIVCLFLVT
-38 KGVMSYSSE
+38 KGVVSYRSKE
-47 KVIRNLLIIS
+47 VIRNLLIIS
-57 LILLI
+57 LILLVLI
-62 LSTLCYKLIKR
+62 TLCYKLVKR
-73 KVTTMYHLAR
+73 KVTTMYHLAG
-83 DITAKD
+83 DVTAKD
-89 VDSLSNII
+89 VDSLSDII
-97 ELYYVVLESTLV
+97 DLYYIFLESALV
-109 LHCVACFLPMFCTA
+109 LHIVACYLPMFFTA
-123 IEVGN
+123 MEIGN
-128 LAASFLVLGVFI
+128 LVASFLALGVFI
-140 IMCVHSKYVEDFEET
+140 IILVHFHYIEDFEEA

-170 INETVEEPDEDAVE
+170 IKEPDEEDVDE
-184 EMEDNIMLNEN
+184 TEDNIMLNEN
-195 NKLQKDISENE
+195 NNLPKDVSENE

-214 SKEGAKDRESEET
+214 SEEGAKDKESEET
-227 NVTLN
+227 GVTLN

-258 SDGFSQDD
+258 LDG
-266 YFSQGKTFSQG
+266 FSQGKTFSQG
-277 NRPNMSSVESL
+277 NRPDMSSVESL

-293 VISFLPFMLQL
+293 VIFLLPFMLQL
-304 PFLFTNLHNTKLLSF
+304 PFLFTNLHNTKLLSL

-331 IVISK
+331 IIISK

-356 LNARIIMLLRF
+356 LNARKIMLLRF

-389 VYAAMGLI
+389 VYVAMGLI

-411 TNEIKKLNK
+411 TDEIKKLNK

>member
-27 LLLAVYLFLVT
+27 LLLIVCLFLVT
-38 KGVMSYSSE
+38 KGVVSYRSKE
-47 KVIRNLLIIS
+47 VIRNLLIIS
-57 LILLI
+57 LILLVLI
-62 LSTLCYKLIKR
+62 TLCYKLVKR
-73 KVTTMYHLAR
+73 KVTTMYHLAG
-83 DITAKD
+83 DVTAKD
-89 VDSLSNII
+89 VDSLSDII
-97 ELYYVVLESTLV
+97 DLYYIFLESALL
-109 LHCVACFLPMFCTA
+109 LHIVACYLPMLFTA
-123 IEVGN
+123 MEVGN
-128 LAASFLVLGVFI
+128 LVASFLALGVFVI
-140 IMCVHSKYVEDFEET
+140 ILIHFHYMKDFEET

-170 INETVEEPDEDAVE
+170 INEAVEEPDEDDTE

-195 NKLQKDISENE
+195 NKLPKDVSENE

-214 SKEGAKDRESEET
+214 SEEGAKDKESEET
-227 NVTLN
+227 GVTLN

-258 SDGFSQDD
+258 LDG
-266 YFSQGKTFSQG
+266 FSQGKTFSQD
-277 NRPNMSSVESL
+277 NRPDMSSVESL

-293 VISFLPFMLQL
+293 VIFLLPFMLQL
-304 PFLFTNLHNTKLLSF
+304 PFLFTNLHNTKLLSL

-331 IVISK
+331 IIVSK

-356 LNARIIMLLRF
+356 LYARIIMLLRF
-367 AAIAI
+367 AAVCI

-389 VYAAMGLI
+389 VYATMGLI

-404 DHNYKKT
+404 NHNYKKT
-411 TNEIKKLNK
+411 TDEIKKLNK

>member
-27 LLLAVYLFLVT
+27 LLLIVCLFLVT
-38 KGVMSYSSE
+38 KGVVSYSSKE
-47 KVIRNLLIIS
+47 VIRNFLIIS
-57 LILLI
+57 LILLV
-62 LSTLCYKLIKR
+62 LSTLCYKLVKR
-73 KVTTMYHLAR
+73 KVTTMYHLAG
-83 DITAKD
+83 DVTAKD
-89 VDSLSNII
+89 VDSLSDII
-97 ELYYVVLESTLV
+97 DLYYIFLESALV
-109 LHCVACFLPMFCTA
+109 VHIVACYLPMLFTA
-123 IEVGN
+123 MDVGN
-128 LAASFLVLGVFI
+128 LVASFLALSVFI
-140 IMCVHSKYVEDFEET
+140 IILIHFHYMKDFEET
-155 FKNKILNFLNIEIET
+155 FKNKILNFLNIEIKT
-170 INETVEEPDEDAVE
+170 INKAVEEPDEDDVE

-195 NKLQKDISENE
+195 NKLQNE
-206 IDTEKYRE
+206 VSTEKD
-214 SKEGAKDRESEET
+214 KESEET
-227 NVTLN
+227 GVTLN
-232 DVIGT
+232 DAIGT

-246 IVEKSPTKSEKE
+246 IVEKSPAKSEKE
-258 SDGFSQDD
+258 LDGFSPDD
-266 YFSQGKTFSQG
+266 NFSQGKTFSQG
-277 NRPNMSSVESL
+277 NRPDMSSVESL

-293 VISFLPFMLQL
+293 VIFLLPFMLQL
-304 PFLFTNLHNTKLLSF
+304 PFLFTNLHNTKLLSL

-389 VYAAMGLI
+389 VYVAMGLI

-411 TNEIKKLNK
+411 TDEIKKLNK